1 MAYMPCP
8 GQAHPLPGALHPAP
22 SPTSFGRQ
30 LSGVRRLRLGRRTEQ
45 SRRLAPCGAWAGES
59 WSRAFASARSRAR
72 QFLQDQQQ
80 HFQREDADEAASQV
94 QPAGSADQHSSSR
107 GSARPAARPPAG
119 EQLPEGDSGREQALA
134 GGAQPHEAAAEQ
146 LSPEDADWEDWR
158 AVRHT
163 ATMSWHSALQHAH
176 DS

>member
-8 GQAHPLPGALHPAP
+8 GQAQPLPGALHPAP

-59 WSRAFASARSRAR
+59 WSRAFAAARSRAR

-80 HFQREDADEAASQV
+80 HFQREDADEAGASQG
-94 QPAGSADQHSSSR
+94 QPAGTADQHSSSR
-107 GSARPAARPPAG
+107 GSPRLAARPVAG
-119 EQLPEGDSGREQALA
+119 EQSSEGVSGREQALE
-134 GGAQPHEAAAEQ
+134 GAQPHNAAAEP
-146 LSPEDADWEDWR
+146 LSQEDADWEDWR
-158 AVRHT
+158 AVRGT
-163 ATMSWHSALQHAH
+163 ASMS
-176 DS
+176 